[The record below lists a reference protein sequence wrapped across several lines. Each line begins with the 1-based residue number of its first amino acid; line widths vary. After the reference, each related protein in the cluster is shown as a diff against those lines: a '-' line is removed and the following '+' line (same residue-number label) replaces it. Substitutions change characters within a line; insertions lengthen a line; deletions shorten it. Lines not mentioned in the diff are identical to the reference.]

1 MKMAKTNIEL
11 EIKKIK
17 QRNKRVEADKSWELS
32 YFRRIVIA
40 LMTYILVVLFLWTID
55 IESSW
60 LNAIVPTLGFVLST
74 LSLPFIKKW
83 WINQRYKN

>member
-1 MKMAKTNIEL
+1 MRKLNSVEL

-17 QRNKRVEADKSWELS
+17 QRNKRVEVDKAWEIS

-55 IESSW
+55 IENSW

-83 WINQRYKN
+83 WINQRF